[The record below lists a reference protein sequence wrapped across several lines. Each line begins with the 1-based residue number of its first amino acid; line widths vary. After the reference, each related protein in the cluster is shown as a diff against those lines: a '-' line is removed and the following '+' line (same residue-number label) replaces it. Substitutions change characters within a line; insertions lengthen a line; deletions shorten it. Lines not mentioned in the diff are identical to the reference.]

1 MGVSSVQR
9 IGMLAMTVSLA
20 VGCTAG
26 TGPAGGQQIT
36 LSVMTAPATGAPA
49 LAGSDSIEV
58 GGHTLVL
65 EQVELVLR
73 EIELKRSRDDQCDD
87 DREGSSPSAGSA
99 SHDNDDDDGC
109 EEFLAGPLL
118 LDLPLGEGPE
128 RVVAIEADTGTYR
141 EVEFEIHKPEDDVG
155 DDAFLAAHP
164 DFVRVSIRARGRFD
178 GVEFTYQ
185 TDLSAKQEY
194 DLVPPL
200 VVSEETSTNLTL
212 TIDVTS
218 WFKVG
223 GQLVDPSQANQ
234 GAAFEN
240 AVRDNIQRSIRL
252 FEDRDHDGRDDD
264 D

>member
-1 MGVSSVQR
+1 MGVSNEKHFGV
-9 IGMLAMTVSLA
+9 LAMTVSLA
-20 VGCTAG
+20 VGCTGG
-26 TGPAGGQQIT
+26 TGPNGGQQIT
-36 LSVMTAPATGAPA
+36 LSVMTAPGASAPA

-73 EIELKRSRDDQCDD
+73 EIELKRTRDDQCDD
-87 DREGSSPSAGSA
+87 DHDGSSPSASAA
-99 SHDNDDDDGC
+99 SHDDDDAC
-109 EEFLAGPLL
+109 EKFVAGPVL

-128 RVVAIEADTGTYR
+128 RVVTIEADTGTYR
-141 EVEFEIHKPEDDVG
+141 EVEFEIHKPEDDPG

-164 DFVRVSIRARGRFD
+164 DFVKVSIRARGRFD

-185 TDLSAKQEY
+185 SDLSAEQEY

-200 VVSEETSTNLTL
+200 VVMGESATNLTL

-218 WFKVG
+218 WFKVA
-223 GQLVDPSQANQ
+223 GQLVDPSQANK
-234 GAAFEN
+234 GGAFEN
-240 AVRDNIQRSIRL
+240 AVRDNIKRSIRL